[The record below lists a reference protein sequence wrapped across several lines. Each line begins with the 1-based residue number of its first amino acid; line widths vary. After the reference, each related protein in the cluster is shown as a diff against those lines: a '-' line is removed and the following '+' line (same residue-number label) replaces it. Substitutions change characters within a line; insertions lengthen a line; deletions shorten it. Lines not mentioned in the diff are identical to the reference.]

1 MLRSVA
7 EPQEVADIQTFQ
19 LGRFAYTNY
28 ASIAGFDNYANTTSN
43 LIGGLFNFA
52 AALYYTNQVMRV
64 RLIRLIYS
72 ADCSCQIGNFGY

>member
-1 MLRSVA
+1 VLRSVA
-7 EPQEVADIQTFQ
+7 HSYKPADVQTFE
-19 LGRFAYTNY
+19 LGRFAYTDY

-64 RLIRLIYS
+64 SDQRK
-72 ADCSCQIGNFGY
+72 DM

>member
-1 MLRSVA
+1 MS
-7 EPQEVADIQTFQ
+7 QTFQ
-19 LGRFAYTNY
+19 LGRFAYTDY

-64 RLIRLIYS
+64 SIRTGRTCS
-72 ADCSCQIGNFGY
+72 VDCSYQTGNFGY